1 MAKRSLRITA
11 RFAIVLVVLVPALLA
26 ILGVGLQGLQSGRHW
41 ADTLYADRLV
51 TSQTVTELDIALE
64 DAHEATLGL
73 LLADNAADRQRLTN
87 SLLTQISPRVEN
99 ALAAVTRQVADN
111 PAELAATQTVTAH
124 WAHFQQLLVTVAS
137 ASASP
142 AARSATA
149 TQVTTML
156 DAASNSALSIIRME
170 GIQGKKAH
178 EAALG
183 VYRSSVI
190 LMLIAGALGLICTV
204 GVVGWL
210 IRSVLPRTL
219 AYSAF
224 AADVSRGDY
233 SGHLRPSGDD
243 ELAQL
248 GRVLEGLAQRR
259 EAEDAY
265 DHRQLELIE
274 TLQLT
279 ESQQEAN
286 DLLKRHLERAVAGNR
301 VTILNRDNGADR
313 LQAVTAIAPE
323 SPLAAALQSAT
334 PRSCLAV
341 RKATPHTATPDDD
354 SLLGCSVCSGCPGHT
369 TCTPLIVSGEVIGS
383 VLCNHES
390 PLDESEQRSIREA
403 VTLAAPVMGN
413 QRNLAIAELRAT
425 TDSLTG
431 LPNKRAIND
440 AMRRMVAQ
448 SDRTKTPLATL
459 MIDLDHFKSINDEY
473 GHGAGDSVLA
483 AVGASLA
490 GRIRASDLAGRY
502 GGEEFLVLLPDTD
515 IYGAKVLAEKLRG
528 AVAAIHVPT
537 VDRAITAS
545 IGVAILPDHA
555 IDASS
560 LWRAADRALY
570 VAKNAGRDRVEVFN
584 IESVPAKQDVQDAEP
599 DEPDRSPTSN
609 GRTRPAG
616 PRRLDRTRASGGAPT

>member
-1 MAKRSLRITA
+1 MRTGRRQMAKRSLRITA

-41 ADTLYADRLV
+41 ANTLYADRLV
-51 TSQTVTELDIALE
+51 TSQTVTDLDIALE
-64 DAHEATLGL
+64 DAHEATLEL

-111 PAELAATQTVTAH
+111 PGELAATQTVTAH
-124 WAHFQQLLVTVAS
+124 WAHFQQLLVTVAA

-149 TQVTTML
+149 NQVTTML

-190 LMLIAGALGLICTV
+190 LMLLAGALGLICTV

-248 GRVLEGLAQRR
+248 GRVLETLAQRR

-286 DLLKRHLERAVAGNR
+286 DLLKRHLERAVSGNQ

-313 LQAVTAIAPE
+313 LQAVTAMAPE

-334 PRSCLAV
+334 PARASPSARPHRTPRHPTTTACSAVRSAPAARAHDVHSADREWRGHRQRAVQPRVAPRRSGAAINPRSRHPRRPGDGQPAQPRDRRAACHDRQPHRAAEQAGHQRCDAPDGRAVRSHQDPAGRADVRPGPFQVDQRRVRPRRGRQRACSSRCVASPARSGRATSPVATAARSSWSCCRIPTSTGRRFSPRSCAV
-341 RKATPHTATPDDD
+341 P
-354 SLLGCSVCSGCPGHT
+354 
-369 TCTPLIVSGEVIGS
+369 
-383 VLCNHES
+383 
-390 PLDESEQRSIREA
+390 
-403 VTLAAPVMGN
+403 
-413 QRNLAIAELRAT
+413 
-425 TDSLTG
+425 
-431 LPNKRAIND
+431 
-440 AMRRMVAQ
+440 
-448 SDRTKTPLATL
+448 
-459 MIDLDHFKSINDEY
+459 
-473 GHGAGDSVLA
+473 
-483 AVGASLA
+483 
-490 GRIRASDLAGRY
+490 
-502 GGEEFLVLLPDTD
+502 
-515 IYGAKVLAEKLRG
+515 
-528 AVAAIHVPT
+528 
-537 VDRAITAS
+537 
-545 IGVAILPDHA
+545 
-555 IDASS
+555 
-560 LWRAADRALY
+560 
-570 VAKNAGRDRVEVFN
+570 
-584 IESVPAKQDVQDAEP
+584 
-599 DEPDRSPTSN
+599 
-609 GRTRPAG
+609 
-616 PRRLDRTRASGGAPT
+616 